1 MNRKIN
7 ALFLIAAAIVF
18 LGTGCQKKDLAS
30 GNTIKIFY
38 AAIEDGDYYEGWAEQ
53 LQQQAKSYGMALEA
67 GYAQNSV
74 ETQHSQI
81 KRLWLKNTMYCCAG
95 WYLQI
100 Q

>member
-38 AAIEDGDYYEGWAEQ
+38 AAIEDGDYYEGWAG
-53 LQQQAKSYGMALEA
+53 KIIWNGIGGRICS
-67 GYAQNSV
+67 
-74 ETQHSQI
+74 
-81 KRLWLKNTMYCCAG
+81 KFC
-95 WYLQI
+95 
-100 Q
+100 